1 MINRFDRRGI
11 GLVQGK
17 QDQPQTPYF
26 RVYEDV
32 PYNGVYRVFH
42 SGHRVSHDV
51 ILKAGE
57 VFPRCNKCGE
67 DVTFQLI
74 QPVSGIRSASD
85 HDNIRLYEIPH
96 PEVRDSADLDSTN
109 SGEAVPGSLE
119 KKTA

>member
-1 MINRFDRRGI
+1 MIDGFNRRGI
-11 GLVQGK
+11 GLVNGK
-17 QDQPQTPYF
+17 KDQPQSPYF
-26 RVYEDV
+26 RVYEEV

-67 DVTFQLI
+67 DVHFELI
-74 QPVSGIRSASD
+74 QPVSGIRTGFD
-85 HDNIRLYEIPH
+85 NNIRLYEIPH
-96 PEVRDSADLDSTN
+96 PEPPEAELEAAP
-109 SGEAVPGSLE
+109 SGESPLQ

>member
-11 GLVQGK
+11 RLVQGK
-17 QDQPQTPYF
+17 QDQPTYF

-67 DVTFQLI
+67 DVHFQLI
-74 QPVSGIRSASD
+74 QPVSGIRNGSE

-96 PEVRDSADLDSTN
+96 PEARDAGNETTDEAQPVPLD
-109 SGEAVPGSLE
+109 